1 MGKYDFAEPPW
12 VYSPTEVMNW
22 INATHPSTR
31 VKKSH
36 VTQSKEKK
44 ILSTIEL
51 SLDINVERILI
62 VPSNFFI
69 KKIEQ
74 ITGLTK
80 IEEHF
85 EVIPTAELVVRGLA
99 KAKFHNMIKIVI
111 DGKTLYEDPK
121 NGHDLRKTIQIL
133 MELSN
138 KTKEGDMIELQAK
151 KDDNDTCTADII
163 IRRIHPKK
171 IHSIDIIIKGGIEES
186 QYHEFLNYLRDHLS
200 IKIIKD

>member
-1 MGKYDFAEPPW
+1 
-12 VYSPTEVMNW
+12 
-22 INATHPSTR
+22 
-31 VKKSH
+31 
-36 VTQSKEKK
+36 
-44 ILSTIEL
+44 
-51 SLDINVERILI
+51 
-62 VPSNFFI
+62 
-69 KKIEQ
+69 
-74 ITGLTK
+74 
-80 IEEHF
+80 
-85 EVIPTAELVVRGLA
+85 
-99 KAKFHNMIKIVI
+99 MIKIVI